1 MNIKPSDQYSLNLV
15 TAMES
20 LAIDD
25 LINARLGLKLAE
37 EKLAVAQLRRQY
49 MRQMINAKSMM

>member
-49 MRQMINAKSMM
+49 ICQLINANSRL